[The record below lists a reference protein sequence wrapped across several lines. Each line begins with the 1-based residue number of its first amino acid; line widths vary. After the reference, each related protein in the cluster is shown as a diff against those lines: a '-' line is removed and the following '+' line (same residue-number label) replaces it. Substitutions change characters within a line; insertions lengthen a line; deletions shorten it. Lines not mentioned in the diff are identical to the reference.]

1 MKLTIT
7 IISVSLFFCSCSFSR
22 NLSKNSEVV
31 ETVTTRNVDT
41 TINVLNPI
49 QPILLTGMIEDT
61 LKFVS
66 PYFTLITFVD
76 QQKKKVAT
84 QLTPVRT
91 LTIPIKVN
99 EQVKTIKTA
108 LSKEVE
114 TKVNN
119 EFKLGI
125 YCLITLGVI
134 LIGYKIIKIWA
145 E

>member
-119 EFKLGI
+119 ELKLGI
-125 YCLITLGVI
+125 YCLIALGVI

>member
-1 MKLTIT
+1 MKLAVT
-7 IISVSLFFCSCSFSR
+7 IISVSLFFSSCSFSR
-22 NLSKNSEVV
+22 NLSKNSEEV
-31 ETVTTRNVDT
+31 ETLTTRKLDT
-41 TINVLNPI
+41 VINVLNPL
-49 QPILLTGMIEDT
+49 QPVLLKGKIDDT
-61 LKFVS
+61 LKFIN

-76 QQKKKVAT
+76 QQKKEVVT
-84 QLTPVRT
+84 RLTPVKT

-114 TKVNN
+114 TKVNS

-125 YCLITLGVI
+125 YCLIALGVI